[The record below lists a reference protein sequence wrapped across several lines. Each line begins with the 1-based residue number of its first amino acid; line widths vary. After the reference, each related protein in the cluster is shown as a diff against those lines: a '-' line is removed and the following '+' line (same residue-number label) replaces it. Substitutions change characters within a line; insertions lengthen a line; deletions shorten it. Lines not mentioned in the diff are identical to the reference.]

1 MLIMRS
7 DQGIFMAQT
16 EKNSTIL
23 KKTAVRGVIGQTI
36 KQQNG
41 NFINYDYELVHHMDL

>member
-1 MLIMRS
+1 MIIMRQDAAIVS
-7 DQGIFMAQT
+7 AQN

-23 KKTAVRGVIGQTI
+23 KKTAVHGRIQQMI

-41 NFINYDYELVHHMDL
+41 NFINYDYELIHHINL